1 MLMLRKFSS
10 KILTKESL
18 GQNIIKADYA
28 VRGDVVIRASQLEKS
43 LQQGEKLKFSEL
55 VPCNIGNP
63 QLLGQKPLTWIRQGL
78 SLVVNPELLNIPSI
92 VSHYPSDIIERSK
105 YLLSRIHGGVGAYSD
120 SQGIQVVRETVS
132 NYIGKRDHTTC
143 PDPENIF
150 LTAGASPSVETVLS
164 CLISSPK
171 VGVMIPIPQYP
182 LYSALIALKQ
192 GHPVGYYMDES
203 GDSHWKLSI
212 PQMQE
217 AYDKAAREGYSVNS
231 IVIINP
237 GNPTGQ
243 VLSVENIKKV
253 IDFAH
258 KNKLVILADEVYQD
272 NVYMANKEF
281 RSFRK
286 TVQELKLES
295 EVFSF
300 HTLSKGFFGEC
311 GLRGGYM
318 ELLNID
324 PEVKAQILKL
334 ASIQLCSTTLG
345 QVALELALNPP
356 DLGMPSYE
364 KFLAEKTTILDSL
377 KRKAQIM
384 YEMLNSMDNMHCN
397 YVEGAMYAMPS
408 VKFSQ
413 KAIQAAKDL
422 RMPADK
428 FYALQVLEN
437 TGIII
442 VPGSGFGQQPGTY
455 HFRITILSPE
465 SNIRQMLERFKTFNN
480 SFHQQ
485 YKD

>member
-1 MLMLRKFSS
+1 MLWRRFSN
-10 KILTKESL
+10 KILSKQSL
-18 GQNIIKADYA
+18 GSHILNADYA
-28 VRGDVVIRASQLEKS
+28 VRGDVVIRSAQLEKA
-43 LQQGEKLKFSEL
+43 LKLGEKLPFDEL

-63 QLLGQKPLTWIRQGL
+63 QILGQRPLTWVRQGL
-78 SLVVNPELLNIPSI
+78 SLIVNPDLLNYPDI
-92 VSHYPSDIIERSK
+92 VNHYPSDILERIRF
-105 YLLSRIHGGVGAYSD
+105 LLSRIEGGVGAYSE
-120 SQGIQVVRETVS
+120 SQGIRVVRETVA
-132 NYIGKRDHTTC
+132 NYIGKRDQTVP
-143 PDPENIF
+143 PDPDNIF

-164 CLISSPK
+164 CLISHSK

-192 GHPVGYYMDES
+192 GNPVGYYMDES
-203 GDSHWKLSI
+203 HDSYWKLTI

-217 AYDKAAREGYSVNS
+217 AYDRATNQGYKVNS

-243 VLSVENIKKV
+243 VITIDNIKK
-253 IDFAH
+253 IIEFAQ
-258 KNKLVILADEVYQD
+258 KNRLVILADEVYQD
-272 NVYMANKEF
+272 NIYTPNKEF

-286 TVQELKLES
+286 TVNELGADS
-295 EVFSF
+295 ELFSF
-300 HTLSKGFFGEC
+300 HTLSKGYFGEC

-334 ASIQLCSTTLG
+334 CSIQLCSTTVG

-356 DLGMPSYE
+356 AEGMPSY
-364 KFLAEKTTILDSL
+364 KTFISEKTEILESL
-377 KRKAQIM
+377 RRKAQVM
-384 YEMLNSMDNMHCN
+384 YEMLNTMDNIRCN

-408 VKFSQ
+408 VKFSN
-413 KAIQAAKDL
+413 KALQAAKEL
-422 RMPADK
+422 GMPADK
-428 FYALQVLEN
+428 FYALQILEN

-442 VPGSGFGQQPGTY
+442 VPGSGFGQQDGTY

-465 SNIRQMLERFKTFNN
+465 SKIKGMLQKFKEFNN
-480 SFHQQ
+480 AFHQK